1 MTCASSS
8 LKWQWLE
15 LGVVVQLDEVKD
27 VLGLLWAR
35 VTLLYKNAG
44 GMSSQVSHP
53 SFKKAELGFFWS
65 GAVDDP
71 FVYNR

>member
-15 LGVVVQLDEVKD
+15 LGVVVQRDAMKD
-27 VLGLLWAR
+27 VLGHLWAR

-44 GMSSQVSHP
+44 G
-53 SFKKAELGFFWS
+53 KAL
-65 GAVDDP
+65 
-71 FVYNR
+71 